1 MRDRPALLDYV
12 AIRLRGAALQYLD
25 QGGSGLSLSPVLRP
39 ELILAPLHGPECVVG
54 GLPEQ
59 LEWWNRS
66 WAHGEGS
73 G

>member
-1 MRDRPALLDYV
+1 MSERPPGRCSTMLRSDSV
-12 AIRLRGAALQYLD
+12 AP
-25 QGGSGLSLSPVLRP
+25 LSSTQTNADPGFRP
-39 ELILAPLHGPECVVG
+39 FRPKLILAPLHGPECVVG